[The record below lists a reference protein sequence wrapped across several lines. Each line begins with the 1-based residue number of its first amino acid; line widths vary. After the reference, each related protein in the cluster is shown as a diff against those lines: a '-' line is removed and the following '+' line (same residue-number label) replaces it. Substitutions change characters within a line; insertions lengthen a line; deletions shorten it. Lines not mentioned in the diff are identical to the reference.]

1 MKFPRPFLLLALIV
15 FSSAALVTRSW
26 AAPAGPPA
34 NPPTSSPDGTLIAHQ
49 LQYAPAPLDNPLKGF
64 MPFFFKGTDYASA
77 FPHSMEWSYFALS
90 EVMTNPTNCSSYNW
104 EILDQ
109 MLDEVGSRGKQ
120 ATFRFY
126 MEYPGGS
133 GTHPGNGVPPCF
145 NGHVTM
151 RTNGFWGTTSP
162 DYDSPFLL
170 TAVSNWIA
178 AFGAS
183 AGSRMSI

>member
-1 MKFPRPFLLLALIV
+1 MKFLRPFLLLALI
-15 FSSAALVTRSW
+15 FLSSAALFTKWW

-34 NPPTSSPDGTLIAHQ
+34 NPPTSPPDGTLIAHQ

-109 MLDEVGSRGKQ
+109 M
-120 ATFRFY
+120 
-126 MEYPGGS
+126 
-133 GTHPGNGVPPCF
+133 
-145 NGHVTM
+145 
-151 RTNGFWGTTSP
+151 
-162 DYDSPFLL
+162 
-170 TAVSNWIA
+170 
-178 AFGAS
+178 
-183 AGSRMSI
+183 